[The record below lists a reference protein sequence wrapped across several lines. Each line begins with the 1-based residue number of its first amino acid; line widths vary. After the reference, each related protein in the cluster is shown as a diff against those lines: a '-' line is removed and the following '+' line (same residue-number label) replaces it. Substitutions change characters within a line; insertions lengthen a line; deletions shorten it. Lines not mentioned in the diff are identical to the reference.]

1 MLKVRVMNNM
11 QTEFSVSLQKII
23 NEFLLEEIYTPIN
36 PEEIDIKS
44 TEINKPGIQFGGYY
58 EFYDNSRIQI
68 IGKLED
74 SFLYNHS
81 DDECLKIIDKFFSTK
96 PPVVIITRNLNVSDI
111 MLDAAKTYDVPIY
124 RTPDSTSSFMSAL
137 IAFLNVKLAP
147 RVVRHGVLV
156 EVYGEG
162 VLILGDSGIGKSETA
177 IELVKRGHRLIADD
191 AVEIRKVSSKS
202 LVGSAP
208 ENIRHYI
215 ELRGIGIVNVRRI
228 FGMGS
233 VKLTEKI
240 DMVINLETWES
251 GKQYDRMGLEAETM
265 NILGLD
271 VVSVTIPVKPG
282 RNLAVVIEVAAM
294 NNRQKKLG
302 YNAAAELLEKLGME
316 DTIKQTTHS
325 EVEPF

>member
-1 MLKVRVMNNM
+1 MK
-11 QTEFSVSLQKII
+11 TEYSVSLQKIVD
-23 NEFLLEEIYTPIN
+23 EFSLENVYSPCDAK
-36 PEEIDIKS
+36 DILIRS
-44 TEINKPGIQFGGYY
+44 AEINKPGIQFGGYY
-58 EFYDNSRIQI
+58 EFYDNKRIQI
-68 IGKLED
+68 IGKLEN

-81 DDECLKIIDKFFSTK
+81 QEECAQIIDKYFSTK
-96 PPVVIITRNLNVSDI
+96 PPVVIITRELEISEQ
-111 MLDAAKTYDVPIY
+111 MMSAAKKYDVPIY

-208 ENIRHYI
+208 ENIRHFI

-228 FGMGS
+228 FGVGS

-240 DMVINLETWES
+240 DMVINLETWEA
-251 GKQYDRMGLEAETM
+251 GKQYDRMGLEGEKM

-302 YNAAAELLEKLGME
+302 YNAAAELLRKLGME
-316 DTIKQTTHS
+316 DAPEENTNEID
-325 EVEPF
+325 PF